1 MYAIRTQNLK
11 YVWFLYNLSFY
22 LFYYHSPA
30 ILLTSY
36 SEKCWKTFVLKLWN
50 CKLYCYYYNS
60 FKIGVFFPLNHTI
73 FTKLLYMNKNIYCEK
88 KVLEVCFVQI
98 VHSIKFQHVCRF
110 FKKSLDTFFIPI
122 NILFKT
128 HLIDLI
134 TMQLGPFKNSLKVQ
148 YLISFHETTIWIFYL
163 SKRCTMI
170 TRNTNLKLEFS
181 SCSKTKNQN

>member
-1 MYAIRTQNLK
+1 MYAIRTQDLK
-11 YVWFLYNLSFY
+11 YVWF
-22 LFYYHSPA
+22 
-30 ILLTSY
+30 
-36 SEKCWKTFVLKLWN
+36 LWN

-60 FKIGVFFPLNHTI
+60 FKIVLAKI
-73 FTKLLYMNKNIYCEK
+73 FKPYNFYKVTVYEQKHLLWK